1 MKTVITEQGKKEIHF
16 PAMFKGFSTQEPLQ
30 NSNGK
35 NYKLANISF
44 KQRNGEVV
52 QGIAMIYEGNYK
64 YGLTPG
70 QQYLCVARQGEKIN
84 PTTGEVKQQIF
95 LQLSHLLQGDEL
107 TVDMFGFDEE
117 ASIEDLTRS
126 TTTSINVTRPIGS

>member
-1 MKTVITEQGKKEIHF
+1 MKTVITDKGKEIQF
-16 PAMFKGFSTQEPLQ
+16 PAIFKGFSTQEPLK

-44 KQRNGEVV
+44 KQVNGEVV
-52 QGIAMIYEGNYK
+52 QAIAMVYEGNYK

-70 QQYLCVARQGEKIN
+70 NQYLCVARQGEKIN

-95 LQLSHLLQGDEL
+95 LQLSHLMQGDEL
-107 TVDMFGFDEE
+107 TVDMFGFDEK

-126 TTTSINVTRPIGS
+126 TTANMSVTRPIGS

>member
-1 MKTVITEQGKKEIHF
+1 MKTVITDKGKEIQF
-16 PAMFKGFSTQEPLQ
+16 PAIFKGFSTQEPLQ

-44 KQRNGEVV
+44 KQVNGEVV
-52 QGIAMIYEGNYK
+52 QAIAMVYEGNYK

-70 QQYLCVARQGEKIN
+70 NQYLCVARQGDKTDPI
-84 PTTGEVKQQIF
+84 TGEIKKQIF
-95 LQLSHLLQGDEL
+95 LQLSHLMQGDEL
-107 TVDMFGFDEE
+107 TVDMFGFDEK

-126 TTTSINVTRPIGS
+126 TTANMSVTRPIGS

>member
-1 MKTVITEQGKKEIHF
+1 MKTVITDKGKEIQF
-16 PAMFKGFSTQEPLQ
+16 PAIFKGFSTQEPLQ

-44 KQRNGEVV
+44 KQVNGEVV
-52 QGIAMIYEGNYK
+52 QAIAMVYEGNYK

-70 QQYLCVARQGEKIN
+70 NQYLCVARQGDKTDPI
-84 PTTGEVKQQIF
+84 TGEIKKQIF
-95 LQLSHLLQGDEL
+95 LQLSHLMQGDEL
-107 TVDMFGFDEE
+107 TVDMFGFDEK

-126 TTTSINVTRPIGS
+126 TTAGMSVTRPIGS

>member
-1 MKTVITEQGKKEIHF
+1 MKTVITDKGKEIHF
-16 PAMFKGFSTQEPLQ
+16 PAMFKGFSSQEPLQ

-44 KQRNGEVV
+44 KQVNGEVV
-52 QGIAMIYEGNYK
+52 QAIAMVYEGNYK

-70 QQYLCVARQGEKIN
+70 NQYLCVARQGDKTDPI
-84 PTTGEVKQQIF
+84 TGEIKKQIF
-95 LQLSHLLQGDEL
+95 LQLSHLMQGDEL
-107 TVDMFGFDEE
+107 TVDMFGFDEK

-126 TTTSINVTRPIGS
+126 TTANMSVTRPIGS